1 MDVDKLGLFDG
12 EDTPNVVSAW
22 RAYQRGK
29 DFNNRINL
37 DETVKS
43 NENFF
48 IGK

>member
-1 MDVDKLGLFDG
+1 MAEEKLGLFDG
-12 EDTPNVVSAW
+12 EDLPNEDRAW
-22 RAYQRGK
+22 KLYERGR

-37 DETVKS
+37 EETVKS